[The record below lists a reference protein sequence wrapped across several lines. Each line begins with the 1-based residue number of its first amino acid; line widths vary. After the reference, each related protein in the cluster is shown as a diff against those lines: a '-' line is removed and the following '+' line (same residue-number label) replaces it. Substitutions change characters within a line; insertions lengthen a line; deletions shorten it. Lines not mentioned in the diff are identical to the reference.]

1 MFDKRLK
8 HFVLH
13 GFVMHYLDKLRLA
26 IIFSYRKG
34 AVLVFLPGYDE
45 IITLRDTLIAHKE
58 FGNSKRY
65 CYVNC
70 QD

>member
-1 MFDKRLK
+1 MFDKRPK

-13 GFVMHYLDKLRLA
+13 GFVMRYQDKLHLA
-26 IIFSYRKG
+26 IIFFHWKG

-65 CYVNC
+65 YSVNC

>member
-1 MFDKRLK
+1 M
-8 HFVLH
+8 
-13 GFVMHYLDKLRLA
+13 
-26 IIFSYRKG
+26 
-34 AVLVFLPGYDE
+34 FLPGYDE

-65 CYVNC
+65 CSMNC